1 MSSDA
6 LAIVCVVAG
15 VLIILGRG
23 PLIFTPERT
32 LELYRR
38 MVGTEAAVRIVGL
51 CVGALGAGMA
61 VLARGGGGTGVS
73 IVFVLGLVLAAAGL
87 MLLVLPSPYRRVADS
102 VLDFA
107 RDSVDPT
114 VIRALGLVAAG
125 IGAYLVYFGARLL

>member
-1 MSSDA
+1 MGSDA
-6 LAIVCVVAG
+6 LAIVCIVAG
-15 VLIILGRG
+15 VLLILGRG
-23 PLIFTPERT
+23 PLIFAPERT

-102 VLDFA
+102 VLDFV
-107 RDSVDPT
+107 RDSVDAG
-114 VIRALGLVAAG
+114 VVRALGILAVG
-125 IGAYLVYFGARLL
+125 IGAFIVYLGIRLL